1 MQIKIEIDVKPEEL
15 RRFLGL
21 PDVGAAAD
29 DIVDFL
35 REKVGEVAETAP
47 GAFVKANLDTL
58 KTLISKAVIKD
69 NSPPAPTKAV
79 RSRRKSGA

>member
-29 DIVDFL
+29 DIVEFL
-35 REKVGEVAETAP
+35 REKVGEAAETAP

-58 KTLISKAVIKD
+58 RTLISKAVIKEAT
-69 NSPPAPTKAV
+69 NSVSAKPT
-79 RSRRKSGA
+79 RRRKSAQ